1 MAAPPVTAA
10 VPAAVPAAPD
20 APAETPAETPLDIT
34 DEEVPLGVL
43 DDELTDTTI
52 DIDDNEVPLA
62 APAAGRIWWS
72 WIPVIGAIASAVESY
87 RQNKKE
93 KEESGDEKREE

>member
-1 MAAPPVTAA
+1 MAAPPVAA
-10 VPAAVPAAPD
+10 APPAVAPAVPAAPAE
-20 APAETPAETPLDIT
+20 APEETPLDIT